1 GQQKKLFT
9 HHMKK
14 YLLSSLF
21 VMISVFTFAQ
31 FNNSSL
37 NQVSSS
43 AAIKPKASFG
53 VRAGLSSASMRGDA
67 VNNLNDLIDYANGMV
82 TTNSRTGFFAGG
94 FATIPIGGG
103 ISIEPGVYYTQKGYE
118 LKGSLNLKGVEFL
131 NANATAKLQTNYI
144 DIPLLLKVDLGGF
157 QLFAGPQVSYLSN
170 ADLVMKAGVL
180 GFNLLNKTM
189 DVTEKFNRW
198 DAAVTGGI
206 GYKFSNGMSIT
217 ASYDHGLSKVDANS
231 NVNSYNKSFKVGLG
245 ISF

>member
-1 GQQKKLFT
+1 
-9 HHMKK
+9 MKK